1 MIGAES
7 LGAGLELQQFDHASS
22 DGIRGLEVREGD
34 LGRKALIEKGFES
47 LGSEFGQ
54 LGIDVVHTKANMV
67 KSFAVF
73 AQMLGVCSL
82 ACDHFDEFDLHGPRM
97 SDGHL
102 QGAVGQLSADGAIGQ
117 FVLTDLKGTE

>member
-1 MIGAES
+1 ME
-7 LGAGLELQQFDHASS
+7 ELDHAAPN
-22 DGIRGLEVREGD
+22 GIRGLEIREGD
-34 LGRKALIEKGFES
+34 LGRKALVEKGFES
-47 LGSEFGQ
+47 LGLEFGQ

-73 AQMLGVCSL
+73 AQMLGVRGL

-102 QGAVGQLSADGAIGQ
+102 QGAVG
-117 FVLTDLKGTE
+117 